1 MSRGS
6 ENIPRGIKDG
16 FEELMNDK
24 HSQKKKESV
33 RMVRVRDSKDNITGQ
48 TKQVNVVQMRL
59 EIQGNPVYRGL
70 KSLTRNFDLISE
82 E

>member
-1 MSRGS
+1 
-6 ENIPRGIKDG
+6 
-16 FEELMNDK
+16 MNDK
-24 HSQKKKESV
+24 HSQKKKKESV
-33 RMVRVRDSKDNITGQ
+33 RMVRVRDSKDNITTGQ